1 MAQAALA
8 FVAATDT
15 PLAGALPGHA
25 PNDVDAFEALGFA
38 IGRDHARHGLTPPAG
53 ELHAGH
59 PVREGWE
66 DGLRQFRRRTREATP
81 AVRHWLALRLGAWR
95 RGEPVEGQLVTPNLV
110 AQLMAD
116 RCPVSG
122 VLLSALAGDDGEAVI
137 ERLNPAAAWA
147 AGNLVM
153 LSRRVQAA
161 RAGRDWRA
169 CRAAADRIERGEC
182 EAIDG
187 LSGAEWLRLAVL
199 ASFATPLSHDEA
211 ASLPLVVLPPNRVR
225 VLNPVQALQVMLTL
239 PYAGTTAL
247 PRSAAL
253 AALLP
258 AASRQAF
265 HVFVTTLLARRV
277 AAGAHWDAE
286 AMRQAMTQAWAEPL
300 LLRRWQRLVLPLGA
314 GEAERTVRLAAERGL
329 AGDGWRMLEPA
340 LAVDGWQL
348 PATPRPL
355 PAPSRAPA
363 AAERRGGEA
372 VAALRPERRRLRPA
386 SVAPLAPTLPGRR
399 GSAAHRV
406 E

>member
-8 FVAATDT
+8 FVADT
-15 PLAGALPGHA
+15 TAACA
-25 PNDVDAFEALGFA
+25 PNDADAFEASGFE
-38 IGRDHARHGLTPPAG
+38 IGRDHARHGLTPPADA
-53 ELHAGH
+53 LHAGH

-110 AQLMAD
+110 AQLMVD

-122 VLLSALAGDDGEAVI
+122 VRLNAMAGDGAEAVI

-161 RAGRDWRA
+161 RAGRDWHA
-169 CRAAADRIERGEC
+169 CRTAADRIERGEC
-182 EAIDG
+182 DAIDG
-187 LSGAEWLRLAVL
+187 LAGAEWLRLAVL

-239 PYAGTTAL
+239 PFAGTGEL
-247 PRSAAL
+247 PRSAPL

-277 AAGAHWDAE
+277 AGGHPWDAD
-286 AMRQAMTQAWAEPL
+286 AMRAAMEAAWAEPL

-314 GEAERTVRLAAERGL
+314 GEAERAVRLAAERGL
-329 AGDGWRMLEPA
+329 AGEGWRQLEPA
-340 LAVDGWQL
+340 LAVDGWSL
-348 PATPRPL
+348 PATPPRVAAPVTAPIVRP
-355 PAPSRAPA
+355 
-363 AAERRGGEA
+363 AAERRHGEA
-372 VAALRPERRRLRPA
+372 ALAQRPERRRLRALPG
-386 SVAPLAPTLPGRR
+386 APLAPAAAGR